1 MVAVHPFRALRYHAD
16 RVPSL
21 SPVLAPPYDVIDP
34 AEQER
39 LYQASPY
46 NIVRLILGKQSP
58 ADTEQ
63 DNRYTRAAREF
74 AAWRRDRVL
83 REDATPAF
91 YVVQH
96 AFEDAE
102 GRPQSRLGFLGV
114 LGLRELGERDVLPH
128 EVTLSAPKQDRT
140 KLLEAVPA
148 NLSPVF
154 CVYPDAGGVLQ
165 ARLQGLTAAM
175 APTAEGT
182 LHGERIRLWAV
193 TAPDAI
199 GEISRRLSAVAV
211 LIADGHH
218 RFEVARSKRDRYG
231 LLMSYFVSM
240 AEPALRV
247 RAIHR
252 VVEPS
257 GPVDLAALRRVCALE
272 PARDVEDV
280 LRWLQADGAAGRFG
294 FVQGGKIYRATVL
307 PAALAQ
313 WLAAP
318 SVPAGLASLDVSLLH
333 GLLLP
338 ILGVSPAQAVSGA
351 ASGPAVRY
359 TADAGH
365 AAASAGAGSRA
376 CAWLL
381 RGIPLERVYA
391 LASEGLVLP
400 PKSTYFYPKV
410 PSGLALNPLV

>member
-1 MVAVHPFRALRYHAD
+1 MVAVHPFRALRYNPERA
-16 RVPSL
+16 PSL
-21 SPVLAPPYDVIDP
+21 SNVLAPPYDVIDP
-34 AEQER
+34 PEQER

-63 DNRYTRAAREF
+63 DNRYTRAARDF

-102 GRPQSRLGFLGV
+102 GQPRFRLGFLGV

-140 KLLEAVPA
+140 KLLEAIPA
-148 NLSPVF
+148 NLSPIF
-154 CVYPDAGGVLQ
+154 CVYPDAGGALQ

-182 LHGERIRLWAV
+182 LHGEQIRLWAV
-193 TAPDAI
+193 TAPEAI
-199 GEISRRLSAVAV
+199 AEISRRLAAVAV

-252 VVEPS
+252 VVEPP
-257 GPVDLAALRRVCALE
+257 GGVDLEALRRVCALE
-272 PARDVEDV
+272 SAHTLEDIV
-280 LRWLQADGAAGRFG
+280 RWLQDPTASPGRFG
-294 FVQGGKIYRATVL
+294 FAHAGAVFRATVL
-307 PAALAQ
+307 PPALAQ

-318 SVPAGLASLDVSLLH
+318 AAPAGLASLDVSILH

-338 ILGVSPAQAVSGA
+338 ALGVTAAQAVSGA
-351 ASGPAVRY
+351 SSGPAVRY
-359 TADAGH
+359 TADAAG
-365 AAASAGAGSRA
+365 AAASAAGNT
-376 CAWLL
+376 CAWIL
-381 RGIPLERVYA
+381 RGIPLERVYT
-391 LASEGLVLP
+391 LASEGLILP

-410 PSGLALNPLV
+410 PSGLAINPLV